1 DTADRGSAAKS
12 LADAYEQPVA
22 LSVTEPVVHGLEV
35 VDVEVQHRRRQRPA
49 RRARQGMRE
58 SIPEQRAIREPGQ
71 DVMEGLMS
79 KLLLE
84 RLPLGDVAVVD
95 DHATDGWVVEQVLG
109 DRLEHPERSVVVAGA
124 GPRHPRSPRRARVPV
139 LPALAL

>member
-1 DTADRGSAAKS
+1 G
-12 LADAYEQPVA
+12 
-22 LSVTEPVVHGLEV
+22 
-35 VDVEVQHRRRQRPA
+35 RRQRPA

-95 DHATDGWVVEQVLG
+95 DDATDGWVVEQVLG
-109 DRLEHPERSVVVAGA
+109 DRVEHPERSVVVAGA
-124 GPRHPRSPRRARVPV
+124 ELERRFRAGHARDFVQ
-139 LPALAL
+139 